1 MLGDANETLEVV
13 DMAQLL
19 ARSALKDG
27 SGGGESALY
36 GMDASWVW
44 LFWSERQAARSRL
57 SW

>member
-36 GMDASWVW
+36 GMDATFM
-44 LFWSERQAARSRL
+44 LFCPTACWTL
-57 SW
+57 G